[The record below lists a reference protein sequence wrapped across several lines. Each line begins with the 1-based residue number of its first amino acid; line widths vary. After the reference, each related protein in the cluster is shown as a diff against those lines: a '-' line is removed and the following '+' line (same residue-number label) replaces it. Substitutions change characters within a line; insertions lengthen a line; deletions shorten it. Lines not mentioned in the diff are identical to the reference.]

1 MSRNISEDKLQK
13 ILKKVCSVEE
23 TAPKRKHVRECI
35 VYTWDHGS
43 AKAVFSAFKSMPFT
57 NDEIQ
62 LFKLLIV
69 LHKVIQEGHP
79 SALAQ
84 AIRDREWIRSL
95 GRLNIGA
102 SDYTKLIKEYVKFLM
117 LKLDFHATH
126 KGFKNGTF
134 EYEEYVSLMSVS
146 DLDQGYETIL
156 DLMTLQDQL
165 DDFSQ
170 VIFASIHGARRN
182 SECKVAALI
191 PLIAESYGMYKFITS
206 MLRGMHSQLNDIEGD
221 AALQPL
227 IERYELQ
234 HARMFEFYA
243 DCSSIKLL
251 TSLVTIPKLPAT
263 PPDVLASL
271 DDDSK
276 AQKKKPQP
284 QPERIPTP
292 EVRRESPAPQRELQ
306 PTRTASTAQTISPAF
321 TANVMIPTVTGAVQ
335 QAFPQQQQQVQPDFW
350 INQQAQL
357 AQEQQRLEMERQQQ
371 LAQQQ
376 QQQDEFQRQLQQAQQ
391 DMMNMQVQQQNQHQN
406 DLIALTNQY
415 EKDQA
420 LLQQYDQRVQ
430 QLEDEISNINQN
442 ASEQV
447 ANKNDQIESLQEQLR
462 VWEKKYDSLAKL
474 YSQLR
479 QEHLQLL
486 PRFKKLQIKVG
497 SIQETVANKEQIEGK
512 LKKKDLQLIDM
523 IKERDRLRLEVERLL
538 ANKSEEA
545 AKAANGNIEKFAT
558 DTISPILDAVL
569 LSGINTIQES
579 VFNMDN
585 SLSWSGPLAP
595 PSFLLALTDST
606 SERATEFATS
616 FNNLIVDGLADGDQT
631 AVIHG
636 VSDFSTSIATLVTY
650 VNAYTSS
657 VLGEE
662 AIDDVVDKAKKCAR
676 EAEFF
681 FEDLLSDNLSSHDEE
696 GQTDIVINANVNF
709 QEKLQ
714 ILATTIEKLLES
726 LPTKKNTETN
736 AHTELVATADAIVK
750 SSQQL
755 RVNLDVPKPLLQLA
769 LAIIDAV
776 VALVRAAIQ
785 VQNEIATTNNI
796 PLSQFYKK
804 NSRWTEGL
812 ISAAKAVGG
821 ATNILISTASHLVT
835 GDKEASPEEFAVASK
850 EVAASTIQLVAASRV
865 KSGGHSKAQDE
876 LEVCSK
882 AVTDACRQLGTTVL
896 GDSEAHDA
904 VQPIEFNNE
913 HQLKTVEMEQQV
925 EILKLEQSLSNARKR
940 LGEIR
945 RHAYFAEQEE

>member
-1 MSRNISEDKLQK
+1 MSRNITEDKLHK
-13 ILKKVCSVEE
+13 ILKKVCSTEE

-35 VYTWDHGS
+35 VYTWDHGT

-102 SDYTKLIKEYVKFLM
+102 SDYTKLIREYVRFLM

-170 VIFASIHGARRN
+170 VIFASIHGDRRN

-234 HARMFEFYA
+234 HARLFEFYA

-251 TSLVTIPKLPAT
+251 TTLVTIPKLPSN

-271 DDDSK
+271 DDDTSSTR
-276 AQKKKPQP
+276 KKSQP
-284 QPERIPTP
+284 PPERVATP
-292 EVRRESPAPQRELQ
+292 EVRRESPAPSKELQ
-306 PTRTASTAQTISPAF
+306 AARTASSAQTISPAF
-321 TANVMIPTVTGAVQ
+321 TANLMIPTVTGAVQ
-335 QAFPQQQQQVQPDFW
+335 QAFPQQQQQQIQPDFW

-376 QQQDEFQRQLQQAQQ
+376 QQQEEFQRQLQQAQQ
-391 DMMNMQVQQQNQHQN
+391 DMMNVQLQQQNQHQN

-430 QLEDEISNINQN
+430 QLEDEIMNINKN

-462 VWEKKYDSLAKL
+462 MWEKKYDSLAKL

-497 SIQETVANKEQIEGK
+497 SIQEAVASKEQLADR

-523 IKERDRLRLEVERLL
+523 IKDRDRLRLEVERLL
-538 ANKSEEA
+538 ANKSDEA
-545 AKAANGNIEKFAT
+545 TNGNIEKLAN

-585 SLSWSGPLAP
+585 SISWSGPLAP
-595 PSFLLALTDST
+595 PSFLLALTDNT
-606 SERATEFATS
+606 SERATDFATS
-616 FNNLIVDGLADGDQT
+616 FNNLIVDGLAIGDQT

-657 VLGEE
+657 LVGDE
-662 AIDDVVDKAKKCAR
+662 AAEDVVDKAKKCAR

-714 ILATTIEKLLES
+714 ILVSTIEEILDK

-736 AHTELVATADAIVK
+736 AHTELVATAEAIVK
-750 SSQQL
+750 SSQPL

-785 VQNEIATTNNI
+785 VQNEIATTTNI

-821 ATNILISTASHLVT
+821 ATDILIGTASHLVT

-865 KSGGHSKAQDE
+865 KTGGHSKTQDE
-876 LEVCSK
+876 LEACSK
-882 AVTDACRQLGTTVL
+882 AVTDACRQLGNTVL
-896 GDSEAHDA
+896 GNTENNNTVA
-904 VQPIEFNNE
+904 PIEFSNE